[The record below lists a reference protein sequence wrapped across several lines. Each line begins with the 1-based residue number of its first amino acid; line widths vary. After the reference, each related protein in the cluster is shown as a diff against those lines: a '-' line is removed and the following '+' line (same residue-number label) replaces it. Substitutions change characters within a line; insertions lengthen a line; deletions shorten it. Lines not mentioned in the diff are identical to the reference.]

1 MQRISVAIIDYGFG
15 NVRSVV
21 NALAAVNLSPQV
33 VSEPDEIS
41 DFANVILPG
50 VGAFATAM
58 KVIEDKGLDDAIRA
72 SANAGANVL
81 GICLGM
87 QLLFGSSS
95 EFGSHPGLGILE
107 GTVVPLV
114 DPAEVFPGLKSTHI
128 SWERVQPNDSGR
140 LSSWFSDTSDEYY
153 FVHSFV
159 AQPLSQRVIAGTS
172 NYRGIEFV
180 AAVEHENVAGVQFH
194 PERSGKGGL
203 SLLSHFFRE

>member
-21 NALAAVNLSPQV
+21 NALETVNLSPQV
-33 VSEPDEIS
+33 VSEPEDIS
-41 DFANVILPG
+41 DFGHIILPG

-58 KVIEDKGLDDAIRA
+58 RVIEDKGLDDAIRA
-72 SANAGANVL
+72 SVNAGANVL

-87 QLLFGSSS
+87 QLLFGTSL

-114 DPAEVFPGLKSTHI
+114 DPADVSPGLKSTHI
-128 SWERVQPNDSGR
+128 SWERVQPANSGR
-140 LSSWFSDTSDEYY
+140 LSSWFSDSADEYY
-153 FVHSFV
+153 FVHSFA
-159 AQPLSQRVIAGTS
+159 AQPLSQQIIAGTS
-172 NYRGIEFV
+172 HYRGIEFA